1 MQAKQIGIHVLTA
14 YPPSNPNRDEN
25 GQPKT
30 AIVNGITRQR
40 ISSQCIK
47 RAWRLSDIM
56 KAVEGQFSVRTCRIG
71 ERAFKEMFSG
81 GIDPS
86 KADQYAAAIASCF
99 GSIDK
104 KKGNYI
110 NSEMVVLGHE
120 EEENVLNLC
129 RQLCTKETTEVT
141 SAIDALLAESAKSK
155 SKASDSEGGG
165 DSVNQPDDGKKKKP
179 AKEDKVGKLRDALKS
194 HLEHTTTSV
203 DVAMFGRMRAA
214 AAKFNV
220 DASIYVAHPLTTGKA
235 TLDADFWTS
244 VDDLKSADVDADGG
258 AGGMGEV
265 EFGSGTYY
273 TYVQVNRDA
282 LVKNLDGNEMLAN
295 EVIIKLIEAIANVS
309 PSGHKTTFGNEVRAS
324 YLRVEIGQPSGNLY
338 CKAYEEPINGTAK
351 AIKALRDAA
360 EAEIIAYGLKQKTF
374 EFSPPE
380 SLASLLAG
388 VAKALEAQ

>member
-30 AIVNGITRQR
+30 AIVNDITRQR

-56 KAVEGQFSVRTCRIG
+56 KKVEGRFSVRTRKLG
-71 ERAFKEMFSG
+71 VEAEAVMVKAGMDTKTAKKRAALIANVFGKVNEKKSPEHKEM
-81 GIDPS
+81 IV
-86 KADQYAAAIASCF
+86 I
-99 GSIDK
+99 
-104 KKGNYI
+104 
-110 NSEMVVLGHE
+110 GHE
-120 EEENVLNLC
+120 EWD
-129 RQLCTKETTEVT
+129 T
-141 SAIDALLAESAKSK
+141 AIELAEILAKQNR
-155 SKASDSEGGG
+155 E
-165 DSVNQPDDGKKKKP
+165 PT
-179 AKEDKVGKLRDALKS
+179 EDELATLQRD
-194 HLEHTTTSV
+194 TTSV

-244 VDDLKSADVDADGG
+244 VDDLKSADDAADAG

-273 TYVQVNRDA
+273 TYVQVNREA
-282 LVKNLDGNEMLAN
+282 LIKNLDGNENLAN
-295 EVIIKLIEAIANVS
+295 EVITKLVEAIANVS

-324 YLRVEIGQPSGNLY
+324 YLRVEVGQPSGNLY
-338 CKAYEEPINGTAK
+338 CKAYEEPINGTGK

-360 EAEIIAYGLKQKTF
+360 DAEAIAYGLKQKTF
-374 EFSPPE
+374 EFSPPKA
-380 SLASLLAG
+380 LASVLDG
-388 VAKALEAQ
+388 VAKALEDQ